1 MNEKITLFLT
11 LIWPIIPIFWI
22 IVHGFPKLIN
32 KIKYF
37 VYFIAFIIF
46 VSISFCLYA
55 NKDVL
60 FLFKIS
66 LIDSLAIT
74 GYLFFSSGLILHIW
88 TLLLLSFPG
97 IIGIPE
103 IKKDKSF
110 NLMTK
115 GPFSIIRH
123 PTYLAHTLIF
133 FGSFLFT
140 GYLVLLIISILDF
153 LVVNFII
160 IPLEE
165 KELTKRIGVKYIQYK
180 KNVRWK
186 LIPFII

>member
-1 MNEKITLFLT
+1 MNEKITLALT

-32 KIKYF
+32 RIQHF

-46 VSISFCLYA
+46 VSISFYLYR
-55 NKDVL
+55 NKDLL

-66 LIDSLAIT
+66 LIEFFVIT
-74 GYLFFSSGLILHIW
+74 GYLLFSFGLILHIW
-88 TLLLLSFPG
+88 TLVLLSFPG

-110 NLMTK
+110 NLITK

-140 GYLVLLIISILDF
+140 GYLVLLIISTLDF
-153 LVVNFII
+153 LLVTFII

-165 KELTKRIGVKYIQYK
+165 KELIKRMGIKYIQYK
-180 KNVRWK
+180 KIVRWK

>member
-22 IVHGFPKLIN
+22 IVHGFPELIN

-37 VYFIAFIIF
+37 VYLIAFIIF
-46 VSISFCLYA
+46 FSISFFIHK

-60 FLFKIS
+60 FSLKIPLF
-66 LIDSLAIT
+66 DYQVTT
-74 GYLFFSSGLILHIW
+74 GYLFFLFGLILHIW
-88 TLLLLSFPG
+88 TFTLLSFPG

-103 IKKDKSF
+103 IKKDKRF
-110 NLMTK
+110 NLITK

-133 FGSFLFT
+133 LGSFLFT
-140 GYLVLLIISILDF
+140 GYLVLLLIAILDF
-153 LVVNFII
+153 LLINLVV

-165 KELTKRIGVKYIQYK
+165 RELIERMGEKYTQYQK
-180 KNVRWK
+180 KVRWK
-186 LIPFII
+186 LIPFIF

>member
-46 VSISFCLYA
+46 VSISFYLYA